1 MMAARD
7 NRVASGLIPPLTPCS
22 VRWVILQVDLDT
34 IDVTNLNRQ
43 FFFQKQ
49 HVGESKSLVSET
61 AIKTMNPNLKTTA
74 HHGSIM
80 EPKFNKA
87 YFEQFN
93 IVLNAL
99 DNIKA
104 RNHVNRMCIAAKRLV
119 KNSRF
124 DYGRL
129 FSPCV
134 SRAPMVLCCVL
145 MERCY
150 GVR

>member
-1 MMAARD
+1 
-7 NRVASGLIPPLTPCS
+7 
-22 VRWVILQVDLDT
+22 VRWLILQVDLDT

-119 KNSRF
+119 KN
-124 DYGRL
+124 RL
-129 FSPCV
+129 FDHGRRFFPLV
-134 SRAPMVLCCVL
+134 LRRAL
-145 MERCY
+145 MQRCY
-150 GVR
+150 VVR